1 MLKKFPKFYIYFFIM
16 GIILATS
23 AALIKIRPNR
33 PIPRFAENDASP
45 SDAAFRDGLYLG
57 KLDANSGKPQHLSVG
72 RWSTAKDRASFSAG
86 YQQSY
91 KNEQAAARETPA
103 RETPARETPAR

>member
-1 MLKKFPKFYIYFFIM
+1 VLKKYPKFYIYFFIM

-23 AALIKIRPNR
+23 AALIKTRLNP
-33 PIPRFAENDASP
+33 PIPRLAEINASP

-57 KLDANSGKPQHLSVG
+57 KLDANSGKPQHVSLG
-72 RWSTAKDRASFSAG
+72 RWSTAKDRASFTAG

-91 KNEQAAARETPA
+91 KNEQAVARETPA
-103 RETPARETPAR
+103 P